1 MSIFSVLTVVIIEGV
16 TMTQHIHKKYPLGP
30 KCQGIVL
37 NHREA
42 MCMRY
47 LLKKVNIPRIAQQM
61 KLSPRTIGFYIGSVM
76 LQLKCE
82 SLQELLD
89 SIKQSELL
97 RYFD

>member
-1 MSIFSVLTVVIIEGV
+1 
-16 TMTQHIHKKYPLGP
+16 MTECINKKYPLGS
-30 KCQGIVL
+30 KYQGIVL

-47 LLKKVNIPRIAQQM
+47 LLKKYNIPRIAKQM

-82 SLQELLD
+82 SLQKLLD
-89 SIKQSELL
+89 AIKQSELL

>member
-1 MSIFSVLTVVIIEGV
+1 
-16 TMTQHIHKKYPLGP
+16 MTACINKKYPLGS
-30 KCQGIVL
+30 KYQGIVL

-47 LLKKVNIPRIAQQM
+47 LLKNFNTLQIARQM
-61 KLSPRTIGFYIGSVM
+61 NLSLRTIGFYIDSIM

>member
-1 MSIFSVLTVVIIEGV
+1 MAECIN
-16 TMTQHIHKKYPLGP
+16 KKYPLGQ
-30 KCQGIVL
+30 KHQGIVL

-47 LLKKVNIPRIAQQM
+47 LLKNFNIPRIAKQM
-61 KLSPRTIGFYIGSVM
+61 KLSTRTIEFYIGSVM

-82 SLQELLD
+82 NLQGLLN

-97 RYFD
+97 RYFDQNS